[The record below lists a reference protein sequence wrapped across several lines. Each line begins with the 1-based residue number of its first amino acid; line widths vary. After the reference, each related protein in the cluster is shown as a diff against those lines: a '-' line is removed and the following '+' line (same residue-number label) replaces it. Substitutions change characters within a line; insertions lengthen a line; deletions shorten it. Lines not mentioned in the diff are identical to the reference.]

1 MVINKSSL
9 YRKCIPCIIILGI
22 VLLSG
27 CNEMTME
34 QNGESAE
41 TQTQPETE
49 VSEELSI
56 YGTWKIEKVALIS
69 EMYTGTT
76 LDGDKEEDLYDSED
90 FLGYEL
96 EYTEKFFRIG
106 DKVYENPKYITSEDT
121 VKGFDL
127 GNSFRPMCL
136 YTLIVEENIEM
147 EKPENSEN
155 LGDAIIVK
163 YYLEFEN
170 EVSYGKYDFI
180 PVGAQVILLNDDAM
194 LVGVWGKIL
203 LAYRIE

>member
-1 MVINKSSL
+1 
-9 YRKCIPCIIILGI
+9 
-22 VLLSG
+22 
-27 CNEMTME
+27 ME
-34 QNGESAE
+34 QNGEPAE

-96 EYTEKFFRIG
+96 EYTETFFRIG

-147 EKPENSEN
+147 EKTENSEN
-155 LGDAIIVK
+155 LEDAIIVE
-163 YYLEFEN
+163 YDLEFEN